1 MIISVMGSTNP
12 TNLEHVK
19 LAEEVGRELAKL
31 VMSACG
37 GLSGIMCL
45 MNINER
51 QS

>member
-1 MIISVMGSTNP
+1 MIISVKGNSNP
-12 TNLEHVK
+12 TNPEHVK
-19 LAEEVGRELAKL
+19 LAEEVGRELANL

-45 MNINER
+45 MIINER